1 MTTATIATAIN
12 DIFGSC
18 NVVGGMDNI
27 LYISDIPTYDLLYEF
42 PNGSNN
48 NFREPIFNLLK
59 NKLLIIK
66 LLYIQE

>member
-1 MTTATIATAIN
+1 MTPATIATIVIATATN
-12 DIFGSC
+12 DIIGSC

-27 LYISDIPTYDLLYEF
+27 LYISDIPTYVLLYEF

-59 NKLLIIK
+59 K
-66 LLYIQE
+66 

>member
-1 MTTATIATAIN
+1 MTTATATIAIATATN

-18 NVVGGMDNI
+18 NVVGGMDKI
-27 LYISDIPTYDLLYEF
+27 LYISDLPTYGLLYEF

-59 NKLLIIK
+59 K
-66 LLYIQE
+66 